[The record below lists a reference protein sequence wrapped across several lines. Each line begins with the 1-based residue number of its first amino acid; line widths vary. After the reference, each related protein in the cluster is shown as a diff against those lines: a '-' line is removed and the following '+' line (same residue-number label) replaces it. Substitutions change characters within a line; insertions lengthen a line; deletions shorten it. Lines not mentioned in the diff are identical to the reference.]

1 MEQRFV
7 LSSHIALCLKIA
19 SGKAIVFSHNLK
31 SEFFFQI
38 RISVHVVSWND
49 LPLLDDCF
57 FCDIDTFAL
66 C

>member
-49 LPLLDDCF
+49 LPPLDDCF
-57 FCDIDTFAL
+57 L
-66 C
+66 